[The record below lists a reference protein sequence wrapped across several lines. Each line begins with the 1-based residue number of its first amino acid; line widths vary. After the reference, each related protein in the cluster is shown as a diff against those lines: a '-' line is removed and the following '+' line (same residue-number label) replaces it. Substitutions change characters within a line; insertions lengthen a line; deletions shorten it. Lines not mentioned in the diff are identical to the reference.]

1 MSILLRVLLNNTN
14 TQMSQSD
21 SISYS
26 LNYTQQRLFYVYS
39 MNVLLDNSLKMI
51 NQIMHFIY
59 FFKDRL
65 YSLMNTLV
73 HGKDI
78 GYL

>member
-1 MSILLRVLLNNTN
+1 MTILLRVLLNSTN
-14 TQMSQSD
+14 TQMSHYD
-21 SISYS
+21 SILIHQKLWCSVDVQ
-26 LNYTQQRLFYVYS
+26 LEKPF
-39 MNVLLDNSLKMI
+39 KMI
-51 NQIMHFIY
+51 HQIMHFIY

-73 HGKDI
+73 HGKEI